1 MNARQQHWALAGIV
15 FGYLICG
22 AVYSVVVPVLEAP
35 DESNHFFVVV
45 HLVEERALPVQREG
59 TREPWAQ
66 EGSQPPLY
74 YVVGAL
80 LVSGVDLSDA
90 EDLLWTN
97 PQANVG
103 DPTNPGNKNVYIHP
117 ATQGYP
123 WKGAVLAVHV
133 LRGLSLLL
141 GAMTVVLAW
150 RIAGLVFP
158 GKPLLSLAVAAV
170 VAFIPQFVFVTA
182 SVSNDNAMTFLG
194 TLALY
199 MLLRLLV
206 DETSV
211 DETSGRA
218 SALESTW
225 RWAVLGVVVGLA
237 LLSKLSAL
245 ALLGLTAIAVLLVAW
260 HRRSLR
266 AAWRA
271 GLAVAVPAVAIAGW
285 WYARNVMLYGEPT
298 GLSAMWAMVGRRSDF
313 GQDLWGEF
321 RALRYSFW
329 GLFGWFSIA
338 MPVPIY
344 HILDLL
350 TALALGGLGI
360 GVARWLATGQWR
372 GAWSAFRYR
381 EPGWGAAYRPLA
393 YGLLGL
399 WLGAMLIALVRW
411 TSLTPGTQGRLVYP
425 ALAAFSVFFVAG
437 LRAWFLPRLRDAA
450 AVGAGLGLLALSS
463 AVPWLWLAPA
473 YAQPAP
479 VDALP
484 EGAIPL
490 DLAFGDA
497 IVLRGVEYEQAFVHP
512 GDALRVRLYWETLRS
527 PGAQSELMVALH
539 LVDPNGSFVGVED
552 SYMGAGALPS
562 PLWPEGQLLA
572 GRQYVRV
579 GIDADAPLVVR
590 LHVSMY
596 DRGTGEALPTP
607 GDDVATVG
615 RIKILPRR
623 WPRVGHKEVVAR
635 LGAEPPAESQPGIAL
650 VEAAWSGSV
659 RAGGSLPVAL
669 TWSVGTRPKRDYS
682 VFVHLEDDAGQV
694 YGYGDG
700 APREGRYPVWA
711 WAEGEVIE
719 DAHVVSVDSAAPS
732 GAYRVVAG
740 LYDAGGRLPAY
751 EADGTRWAN
760 DAIDLGTVEVKR

>member
-1 MNARQQHWALAGIV
+1 MSPRQQHWVLVGIV
-15 FGYLICG
+15 LGYLICG
-22 AVYSVVVPVLEAP
+22 AIYSVVVPVLEAP

-45 HLVEERALPVQREG
+45 HLVERRALPVQREEARG
-59 TREPWAQ
+59 PWGQ

-74 YVVGAL
+74 YLVGAL
-80 LVSGVDLSDA
+80 LVSGIDLSDA

-117 ATQGYP
+117 ATQRYP
-123 WKGAVLAVHV
+123 WHGAVLAVHV

-158 GKPLLSLAVAAV
+158 RKPLLPLAAAGV

-199 MLLRLLV
+199 MFLRLLV
-206 DETSV
+206 DQTSS
-211 DETSGRA
+211 DGTSTDAGRA
-218 SALESTW
+218 STRRWTALG
-225 RWAVLGVVVGLA
+225 AVLGLA

-245 ALLGLTAIAVLLVAW
+245 ALLGLAAIAILLVAW
-260 HRRSLR
+260 HRGSPRL
-266 AAWRA
+266 AWRA
-271 GLAVAVPAVAIAGW
+271 GLAVAVPAIAIAGW
-285 WYARNVMLYGEPT
+285 WYVRNVVLYGEPT
-298 GLSAMWAMVGRRSDF
+298 GLSAMWAMVGRRDDF

-344 HILDLL
+344 RILDLL
-350 TALALGGLGI
+350 TALALAGLGV
-360 GVARWLATGQWR
+360 GAVRWLATGQWR

-399 WLGAMLIALVRW
+399 WLGVMLIALVRW

-425 ALAAFSVFFVAG
+425 AIAAFSILFVAG
-437 LRAWFLPRLRDAA
+437 LRTWFLPRLRDAA
-450 AVGAGLGLLALSS
+450 AAGAGLGLLALAG

-473 YAQPAP
+473 YAQPVP

-484 EGAIPL
+484 QGVIPL
-490 DLAFGDA
+490 EIVFGDA
-497 IVLRGVEYEQAFVHP
+497 IVLRGVGYEQAFVHP
-512 GDALRVRLYWETLRS
+512 GDALKVRLYWETLRT

-539 LVDPNGSFVGVED
+539 LVDPNGDFLGVED

-562 PLWPEGQLLA
+562 PLWSERQLLA
-572 GRQYVRV
+572 GWQYVRV
-579 GIDADAPLVVR
+579 GSDADTPLVAR

-596 DRGTGEALPTP
+596 DRGTGEGLPTP
-607 GDDVATVG
+607 GNEVATVG
-615 RIKILPRR
+615 RIKIVPQR
-623 WPRVGHKEVVAR
+623 WPRVGEKEVVAQ
-635 LGAEPPAESQPGIAL
+635 LGAEPPAEGQPRITLAG
-650 VEAAWSGSV
+650 AAWPDGV
-659 RAGGSLPVAL
+659 RAGGSLPVTL
-669 TWSVGTRPKRDYS
+669 TWSVGVRPKRDYS
-682 VFVHLEDDAGQV
+682 VFVHLEDEAGQV

-700 APREGRYPVWA
+700 APRGGRYPVWA

-719 DAHVVSVDSAAPS
+719 DEHAVSIDPAAS
-732 GAYRVVAG
+732 RGRYHIVAG
-740 LYDAGGRLPAY
+740 LYDAGGRMAAY
-751 EADGTRWAN
+751 KADGTRWAN
-760 DAIDLGTVEVKR
+760 DAIDLGTVGVVR